1 LKKSVSFKCEHFFC
15 SRGSLENDLLTEE
28 AEEDLANNNDPNN
41 NASNNGNVEFNDDR
55 ADSETSAGASVATEN
70 RNSVECRSEFLID
83 SISVSPNPIDSPTIG
98 DDIETDPELDEDVS
112 TIR

>member
-1 LKKSVSFKCEHFFC
+1 
-15 SRGSLENDLLTEE
+15 LTEE

-41 NASNNGNVEFNDDR
+41 NASNNDNDEFNGDEV
-55 ADSETSAGASVATEN
+55 DSEASVGASVATETQ
-70 RNSVECRSEFLID
+70 NSVDCRNEFRID
-83 SISVSPNPIDSPTIG
+83 SISISPNPIDSPAIG